1 MHGIDTLRLFTSVV
15 ARGAHR
21 CPTVSSDRGRGSS
34 SIQELRPLVHEQ
46 FLPHV
51 YLKRPL
57 RNRKNVEQ
65 VTSAWSDPLLL
76 AFRQSSPSPYP
87 LLAARNNELAP

>member
-1 MHGIDTLRLFTSVV
+1 MVLILFAFSHLSSPAVLTVV
-15 ARGAHR
+15 QPYHPTEAAAARA
-21 CPTVSSDRGRGSS
+21 S
-34 SIQELRPLVHEQ
+34 QELRQ

-51 YLKRPL
+51 YLKRPS
-57 RNRKNVEQ
+57 RNHKNVEQ

-87 LLAARNNELAP
+87 LLAARNDELAP